1 MRATAS
7 GVLRRWRGP
16 LGFAVSAAFA
26 AAILLFVLPR
36 VIDYGDVRDALAEMS
51 WPWLVALVAVA
62 ALNIVTFAP
71 TMMAALP
78 GLRLRP
84 ALAVTLSSTASTYIA
99 PGGAAVGIAATYA
112 MLRAWGF
119 RGRGATLAVAV
130 TSAWNILFTFSA
142 PAVALALLSLEGGSH
157 PLLRTAAIAG
167 LAVFTALLTAFA
179 IGLRSAGQARVLGDL
194 AARVVSRALRMLGRG
209 AVAWDGE
216 TLATFREEA
225 VVLLKRRWP
234 WLTFGTIAG
243 HMTVYLV
250 LAVTLPAVGIGRDE
264 VSIAESFGAWS
275 LVRLLAAL
283 PLTPGGFGIV
293 EIGLSGSLIAFGGDE
308 PRVLAAVLVYRF
320 LTVVPPVVLG
330 ALSAATWRRH
340 HPGWEDEEPAEQ
352 PDPSLRS
359 G

>member
-1 MRATAS
+1 VTAA
-7 GVLRRWRGP
+7 GVFRRWRGP
-16 LGFAVSAAFA
+16 LGVAVSLAFA
-26 AAILLFVLPR
+26 GAVVLFVLPR
-36 VIDYGDVRDALAEMS
+36 VIDYGEVRGALADMS
-51 WPWLVALVAVA
+51 WPWLAVLTAVA

-71 TMMAALP
+71 TLMAALP
-78 GLRLRP
+78 GLRFRP

-112 MLRAWGF
+112 MLRGWGF

-142 PAVALALLSLEGGSH
+142 PAIALLLLSIEGGSN
-157 PLLRTAAIAG
+157 PALRTAATAG
-167 LAVFTALLTAFA
+167 LAVFAALLGAFA
-179 IGLRSAGQARVLGDL
+179 LGLRSARQARALGDH
-194 AARVVSRALRMLGRG
+194 AARLVSRALRVLGREP
-209 AVAWDGE
+209 VSWDGE
-216 TLATFREEA
+216 TLAAFRDEA
-225 VVLLKRRWP
+225 VVLLKSRWP
-234 WLTFGTIAG
+234 WLTVGTLAG

-264 VSIAESFGAWS
+264 VSIPESFAAWS

-308 PRVLAAVLVYRF
+308 PRVFAAVLVYRF
-320 LTVVPPVVLG
+320 LTVVPPVLLG

-340 HPGWEDEEPAEQ
+340 HPGWEDEGRDGDA
-352 PDPSLRS
+352 SVAS
-359 G
+359 